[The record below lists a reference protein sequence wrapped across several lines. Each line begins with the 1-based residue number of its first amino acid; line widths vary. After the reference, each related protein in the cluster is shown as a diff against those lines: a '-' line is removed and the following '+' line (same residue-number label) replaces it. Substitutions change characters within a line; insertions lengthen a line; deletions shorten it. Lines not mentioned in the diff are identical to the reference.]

1 MRVASVPK
9 EKVWLSANGRVYDI
23 KHAAKL
29 TGTTVAKLR
38 AMLLQGALTD
48 PGDKRESIAET
59 DVLRL
64 RAERGRLQIETD
76 RRAKAATN
84 RPKPKD
90 VGRPV
95 VRLRERAA
103 DQAVLNWSR
112 FSGPAE
118 PSRESGRS
126 IMPPA

>member
-1 MRVASVPK
+1 MSAS
-9 EKVWLSANGRVYDI
+9 GRVYDI

-29 TGTTVAKLR
+29 IGTTVAKLR
-38 AMLLQGALTD
+38 AMLLQGVLTD
-48 PGDKRESIAET
+48 PGVQREGIIET

-64 RAERGRLQIETD
+64 RAERGRLQVEAE
-76 RRAKAATN
+76 RRAKAATS
-84 RPKPKD
+84 RPKLKD

-95 VRLRERAA
+95 NRLRERPA

-112 FSGPAE
+112 FSDPAGT
-118 PSRESGRS
+118 SRESGRS